1 MVQAALA
8 ETFARAARGEGLPVG
23 VSVTSAGPVLTIGD
37 LLRLHG
43 EDTPALVLMLLALVS
58 VMPVAG
64 AGMVLSLGVFAIAWR
79 WRQGGRAVTLPE
91 RLRRLPLGPTGTR
104 RSLRLLAWLYART
117 GRCLRPRWSGLA
129 RPGLAGAWSLWLGAM
144 GFLIFLPLPLG
155 NVLPAVSLLLLGLAL
170 VFRDGLAVILSTLF
184 AGLTI
189 AYTGALGWLV
199 WHHGT
204 EALTRIAAFQWPV

>member
-129 RPGLAGAWSLWLGAM
+129 GPGLAGAWSLWLGAM

-155 NVLPAVSLLLLGLAL
+155 NVLPAASLVLFSLGWM
-170 VFRDGLAVILSTLF
+170 FRDGLALVASL
-184 AGLTI
+184 AV
-189 AYTGALGWLV
+189 GALATAFALV
-199 WHHGT
+199 VGHVLVDLASQASQIWGS
-204 EALTRIAAFQWPV
+204 LL

>member
-1 MVQAALA
+1 VVQAALA

-155 NVLPAVSLLLLGLAL
+155 NVLPAASLVLFSLGWM
-170 VFRDGLAVILSTLF
+170 FRDGLALVASL
-184 AGLTI
+184 AV
-189 AYTGALGWLV
+189 GALATAFALV
-199 WHHGT
+199 VGHVLVDLASQASQIWGS
-204 EALTRIAAFQWPV
+204 LL